1 MVNAWR
7 PRPGE
12 ASIVTSILAL
22 RLANRSADGMIG
34 TTTEACLHASSNSVG
49 MSDGIHTL
57 LWAQRR
63 IHPPR
68 QCAGTAAGCIRIVTT
83 GTRQRAA

>member
-1 MVNAWR
+1 MVNVWR

-22 RLANRSADGMIG
+22 RLASRGAGGLIG

-49 MSDGIHTL
+49 MSDGIRAL

-68 QCAGTAAGCIRIVTT
+68 QCAGTAAGRIRIVTT